1 MLNKIVSWDYA
12 RYLLSL
18 DDSLRKKKLN
28 NIKPLYFD
36 NIDYFNKKY
45 KTHIDWVLSIDIAES
60 IPSLKTKILI
70 GDTHENTTVVYF
82 EYVGT
87 KDYIKDNS
95 IAYSIQLIH
104 HEDIDKYNILQATL
118 RGMRLCLD
126 SITDIINID
135 TILVDGNHFDF
146 YSDKNDN
153 YIDHVCV
160 IDGDNINKSI
170 AAASILAKTYRDEW
184 IYKLVDE
191 NPELEKYDLRN
202 NKGYGTKKHLDAIK
216 EYGITKWHRKSFGI
230 CKNVNQN

>member
-1 MLNKIVSWDYA
+1 MKQFYEKDKIEVGLDEAGRGCLFGPVCVGAVIWLDEDPIKDDKNYEIKDSKKVSEKK
-12 RYLLSL
+12 RTLL
-18 DDSLRKKKLN
+18 
-28 NIKPLYFD
+28 
-36 NIDYFNKKY
+36 
-45 KTHIDWVLSIDIAES
+45 
-60 IPSLKTKILI
+60 
-70 GDTHENTTVVYF
+70 
-82 EYVGT
+82 

-95 IAYSIQLIH
+95 IAYNIQLIH
-104 HEDIDKYNILQATL
+104 HNDIDKYNILQATL

-160 IDGDNINKSI
+160 IDGDNIYKSI

-184 IYKLVDE
+184 IQNLVKE